1 MNATTTNGSVR
12 PILVGIDGSS
22 SALAAAR
29 WGAREA
35 VVRRAPIRLVYA
47 FGWMPVH
54 DADDPAQI
62 VPDNRDALRRTVV
75 LSR

>member
-1 MNATTTNGSVR
+1 
-12 PILVGIDGSS
+12 
-22 SALAAAR
+22 
-29 WGAREA
+29 
-35 VVRRAPIRLVYA
+35 VVRYVLGTRSGPLGRSRGRFPASPDPPGQRIRL
-47 FGWMPVH
+47 MPLH

>member
-1 MNATTTNGSVR
+1 
-12 PILVGIDGSS
+12 
-22 SALAAAR
+22 
-29 WGAREA
+29 
-35 VVRRAPIRLVYA
+35 VVRYVLGTRSGPLGRSRGLFPASPIRLVNA

>member
-1 MNATTTNGSVR
+1 
-12 PILVGIDGSS
+12 
-22 SALAAAR
+22 
-29 WGAREA
+29 
-35 VVRRAPIRLVYA
+35 
-47 FGWMPVH
+47 MPLH